1 MTSKKVKSE
10 RMLTNTHIKW
20 LFFDLGSTLVDETKC
35 IEYRIKETLK
45 QSNAPTKEVFFAC
58 MEKMIA
64 SNRLPYKDAVKEF
77 GLEQINWP
85 KEFEQLYESVPE
97 VLQALAGK
105 YKMGI
110 IANQSLGS
118 EERMRNWGIL
128 DYFDVIVASAEAG
141 VAKPD
146 KRIFGLALEKSG
158 AKPEECCMIG
168 DRLDNDII
176 PAKEMGLH
184 TIWVRQSWFGKGNIE
199 LASEKPDVIVDRL
212 EDILEYL

>member
-1 MTSKKVKSE
+1 MKKD
-10 RMLTNTHIKW
+10 TPIKW

-35 IEYRIKETLK
+35 IEYRIEETLK
-45 QSNAPTKEVFFAC
+45 QENAPVREVFFAC

-64 SNRLPYKDAVKEF
+64 NNQLPYKDAVKEF
-77 GLEQINWP
+77 GLEQVKWP
-85 KEFEQLYESVPE
+85 KELEQLYEDVPR
-97 VLQALAGK
+97 VLQTLAGK

-128 DYFDVIVASAEAG
+128 DYFEVIAASAEAG

-146 KRIFGLALEKSG
+146 KRIFELALEKSE
-158 AKPEECCMIG
+158 AKPEECYMIG

-176 PAKEMGLH
+176 PAKEMGMQ
-184 TIWVRQSWFGKGNIE
+184 TIWVRQSWFGKGNVE
-199 LASEKPDVIVDRL
+199 LAAEKPDVIVERL
-212 EDILEYL
+212 EEILEYL